1 MVTINAAFYA
11 YLVFAI
17 VILAVSPIRKEEKA
31 LWVTCFTSILLGQ
44 VPLLF
49 PKMSGVVEVARTAL
63 CSAAFLVALALLV
76 SLCQERADTRREQD

>member
-1 MVTINAAFYA
+1 MVMINAAFYA
-11 YLVFAI
+11 YLAFVI

-31 LWVTCFTSILLGQ
+31 LWVTCFTSILLSQ

-49 PKMSGVVEVARTAL
+49 PKMSGVVEVVQTAL

-76 SLCQERADTRREQD
+76 SLWQESANKRREQE